1 MRGGKDCA
9 VEREALAANTK
20 ERSVPSLLRTK
31 GPLWTNG
38 KAHIVVIGGID
49 ESASRIQVYDPWPPN
64 AGRVE
69 WRDFTT
75 YLRGGN
81 AARDTGNDVQA
92 VFLCNP

>member
-1 MRGGKDCA
+1 
-9 VEREALAANTK
+9 
-20 ERSVPSLLRTK
+20 
-31 GPLWTNG
+31 
-38 KAHIVVIGGID
+38 VVIGGID

-64 AGRVE
+64 VGRVE

-92 VFLCNP
+92 VFLCNQ

>member
-1 MRGGKDCA
+1 MS
-9 VEREALAANTK
+9 VEGA
-20 ERSVPSLLRTK
+20 
-31 GPLWTNG
+31 GNG

-64 AGRVE
+64 VGRVE

-92 VFLCNP
+92 VFLCNQ